1 MHTCSQNLLPFHL
14 HLSVMWQTSTD
25 THSDTELDTITPVT
39 LKWWFYVVN
48 LYSHTHKQN
57 LEPWHLSVGLTWWWF
72 NVTTLHSLTHTHS
85 HTQPSSTTT
94 NKGGLIS
101 DRKMPHT
108 LTWHASQYKV
118 YKLIF
123 YFRLFQH
130 NLGAKQ
136 VGHLQQESLCVSRT
150 PDLIW
155 LVHSIQISFLPTTA
169 MNEQTKCTFPC
180 ARYPAASRR
189 ADRALALRQL
199 FSGPS
204 GGGQPGLG
212 SCWWRCGGPSPRGGA
227 SARNLCGAHRWCPF
241 SFGRGRRGP
250 GSGAGCWCW
259 GGSARIIG
267 DGRSGSAHSWRCFGR
282 AGTDFGHFGQG
293 WTRCVVLA
301 FYTLLK
307 DRNRRL
313 LHHIQSAAELM
324 ITSAVGWMPCTIVMP
339 AARQTSSKHK

>member
-1 MHTCSQNLLPFHL
+1 MLTEPVAIPL
-14 HLSVMWQTSTD
+14 HLSVILCD
-25 THSDTELDTITPVT
+25 KLPLTHTVTELDTITPVCYT
-39 LKWWFYVVN
+39 EMMILWDKP
-48 LYSHTHKQN
+48 LLTHTHTHKQN

-94 NKGGLIS
+94 NNGGLIS
-101 DRKMPHT
+101 DWKMPHT

-118 YKLIF
+118 HKLIF

-136 VGHLQQESLCVSRT
+136 VGRLQQESLCVSRT

-169 MNEQTKCTFPC
+169 MNEQTKRTFPC

-204 GGGQPGLG
+204 GGGQPALG
-212 SCWWRCGGPSPRGGA
+212 SCWWRCGRSSPRGGA
-227 SARNLCGAHRWCPF
+227 SARNQW
-241 SFGRGRRGP
+241 
-250 GSGAGCWCW
+250 
-259 GGSARIIG
+259 
-267 DGRSGSAHSWRCFGR
+267 
-282 AGTDFGHFGQG
+282 
-293 WTRCVVLA
+293 
-301 FYTLLK
+301 
-307 DRNRRL
+307 
-313 LHHIQSAAELM
+313 
-324 ITSAVGWMPCTIVMP
+324 
-339 AARQTSSKHK
+339 SSPLVSV